1 MSSFS
6 AKLERLS
13 LLPTHAGT
21 SVRGAREPLQIGWE
35 RAHCE
40 EPIDDTARG
49 ASGARGDLPRDPAE
63 RLDVLR
69 QKIAAI
75 LTKAPPVRRR
85 PADPSQGDLPFA
97 LESTS
102 DGPLYV
108 RTKRL
113 SAAHRVGR
121 ASVSVGKDASAG
133 MLALLALDPALSS
146 ADPAH
151 MLYIDTETT
160 GLSSGAGTVPFL
172 IGMAWF
178 DHDAST
184 LVVEQ
189 LLLRQ
194 LGQEA
199 PMLARLADRVARAS
213 ALVTYNGKSFD
224 LPLLRSRQVLNRMPA
239 LAPCPHLDLVHIARR
254 LHRHRVRELTLAN
267 VEAQVLGFVRTADIG
282 GGEVCSRYSH
292 FLRTGDASALTAVI
306 DHNEWDVVA
315 MAALVG
321 LYGEPLDGLVPLD
334 WAAVARTL
342 RRAGSLALAGEFAS
356 RAVDRGVGHDAVRAR
371 GEIAKARGDKAQAL
385 ADFASLL
392 DDVDD
397 PALRLELAK
406 LYEHHAREPMR
417 ALEMVEMGTGEGEE
431 ATRRRR
437 TRLERKRDRRR

>member
-6 AKLERLS
+6 AKLERVR
-13 LLPTHAGT
+13 LLPTVAGGGARSAPNALEKRFERAPCEESIGD
-21 SVRGAREPLQIGWE
+21 SVRV
-35 RAHCE
+35 
-40 EPIDDTARG
+40 TAK
-49 ASGARGDLPRDPAE
+49 ADSNLPRDPAE
-63 RLDVLR
+63 RLEALR

-75 LTKAPPVRRR
+75 LTKAPPTRRR

-97 LESTS
+97 LERTPA
-102 DGPLYV
+102 GPLYV

-121 ASVSVGKDASAG
+121 AAVGAGRVASAG
-133 MLALLALDPALSS
+133 MLALLALDPTLS
-146 ADPAH
+146 AAAAGRL
-151 MLYIDTETT
+151 LYLDTETT

-172 IGMAWF
+172 IGLAWF
-178 DHDAST
+178 EPEAST

-194 LGQEA
+194 LGEEG
-199 PMLARLADRVARAS
+199 PLLLRLAERVARAS

-224 LPLLRSRQVLNRMPA
+224 LPLLRSRLVLNRMTA
-239 LAPCPHLDLVHIARR
+239 LPPLPHLDLVHIARR
-254 LHRHRVRELTLAN
+254 LHRHRLRELTLAK
-267 VEAQVLGFVRTADIG
+267 VESEVLGFVRTADIP
-282 GGEVCSRYSH
+282 GGEVASRYSH
-292 FLRTGDASALTAVI
+292 FLRTGDASALEAVI

-321 LYGEPLDGLVPLD
+321 LYGEPLEGLLPAD

-342 RRAGSLALAGEFAS
+342 RRAGSLDLAGEFAS
-356 RAVDRGVGHDAVRAR
+356 MAVERGAGYDAVRAR

-385 ADFASLL
+385 ADFASLVEC
-392 DDVDD
+392 VDD

-406 LYEHHAREPMR
+406 LYEHHAKEPLR
-417 ALEMVEMGTGEGEE
+417 ALEILERGTGEGEE

-437 TRLERKRDRRR
+437 GRLERKRDRKR